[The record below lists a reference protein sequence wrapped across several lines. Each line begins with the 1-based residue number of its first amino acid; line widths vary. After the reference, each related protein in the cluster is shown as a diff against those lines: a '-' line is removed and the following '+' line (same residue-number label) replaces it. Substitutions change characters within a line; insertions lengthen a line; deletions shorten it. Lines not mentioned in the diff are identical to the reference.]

1 MSRPSRLSLL
11 AAGVAAAAVFGLAAC
26 DKVPLL
32 APTGT
37 VINLTLASEI
47 AALNSDV
54 EVIAVLIENGGT
66 SSGTGTNSTTTAAGT
81 PVQNGTLVSFTT
93 TIGSIEPAE
102 ARTNNGRVT
111 VKLHTGGTSGKATI
125 TAYSGGAKSTTQL
138 TIGAAAVDHI
148 LTTASPAS
156 LSSAGGQTTVS
167 ARVEDA
173 DGNGISGVAV
183 QFTTNKGTLSAAS
196 ANTNSSGVAT
206 TVLTTNAAATVTAT
220 VGAKTSQVTVN
231 VATAASLTV
240 SGPASAVSVS
250 SPATFTINAGSTVPL
265 KNITITYGDGD
276 SQNLG
281 SFSSSQNATH
291 YYASP
296 GIKTVTVAG
305 TDPDGVAV
313 QSSTQIAI
321 TNLTVTVSV
330 APSTASGAR
339 DSTVFTFTATVAPNT
354 ASIDSYTWEFDD
366 SVTDTTN
373 GGSITHVYRSTGP
386 TATGEG
392 TKTVTVTV
400 RPTFGNTYKAIVQVV
415 VS

>member
-1 MSRPSRLSLL
+1 M
-11 AAGVAAAAVFGLAAC
+11 FGLAAC

-37 VINLTLASEI
+37 VINLTLASEV

-54 EVIAVLIENGGT
+54 EVIAVLIENGGS

-111 VKLHTGGTSGKATI
+111 VKLHTGGTSGKATV

-148 LTTASPAS
+148 LTTAAPAS
-156 LSSAGGQTTVS
+156 LSSAGGTTTVS

-173 DGNGISGVAV
+173 DGNGVSGVAV
-183 QFTTNKGTLSAAS
+183 QFTTTKGTLSASS
-196 ANTNSSGVAT
+196 ANTNSNGVAT
-206 TVLTTNAAATVTAT
+206 SVLTTTAAATVTAT

-240 SGPASAVSVS
+240 SGPSSSVSVS
-250 SPATFTINAGSTVPL
+250 SPATFTVNAGSTVPL

-281 SFSSSQNATH
+281 AFTGSQPSTH
-291 YYASP
+291 YYSTA

-305 TDPDGVAV
+305 TDPDGILV
-313 QSSTQIAI
+313 QSSTQVAI
-321 TNLTVTVSV
+321 TNLTVTVS
-330 APSTASGAR
+330 ASPTSGTR
-339 DSTVFTFTATVAPNT
+339 GTTVFTFTSTVSPST
-354 ASIDSYTWEFDD
+354 ASIDSYTWEFGDG
-366 SVTDTTN
+366 VTDTTN
-373 GGSITHVYRSTGP
+373 GGSITHVYETSVAP
-386 TATGEG
+386 G